1 VKSTDFTALVLLMTS
16 IGQSQTLTTSQAR
29 SHDGDKATVCGI
41 VGNEYSATNSQGK
54 PTFIDLDS
62 AFPNQVFAI
71 LVWEEDRQK
80 VGPLPRT
87 GEHVCA
93 TGTINYYHG
102 VPQIVV
108 RSSAQFSR

>member
-1 VKSTDFTALVLLMTS
+1 VKSTGFAAGLLLMTS

-41 VGNEYSATNSQGK
+41 VGNEHVAMGSRGK

-80 VGPLPRT
+80 VGALPRT

-93 TGTINYYHG
+93 TGSINYYHG
-102 VPQIVV
+102 VPRIIV
-108 RSSAQFSR
+108 RNSTQFNR

>member
-1 VKSTDFTALVLLMTS
+1 VKSTGFAAVLLVMTS

-41 VGNEYSATNSQGK
+41 VGNEHVAMGSRGK

-80 VGPLPRT
+80 VGALPRT

-93 TGTINYYHG
+93 TGSINYYHG
-102 VPQIVV
+102 VPRIIV
-108 RSSAQFSR
+108 RNSTQFNR